1 MSKTINTLLITFTA
15 FAGGYVAASLLNSR
29 SGKENRKWLE
39 DTSQKL
45 VKESEKRIDQVS
57 KGIRKTVNDTL
68 PDLYEAT
75 EGLVFS
81 DKDKN

>member
-1 MSKTINTLLITFTA
+1 MSKTIDTILVSLTA
-15 FAGGYVAASLLNSR
+15 FAAGYITASLLNEK
-29 SGKENRKWLE
+29 SGKENRQWLE

-45 VKESEKRIDQVS
+45 VKESEKKIDRVS

-81 DKDKN
+81 GNNNT